1 MGCLSFVVR
10 NVSLALSNGLE
21 FGIFRQLHSVVSQ
34 NVGIWFLCLFFYS
47 CCFLMGS
54 TSQVPRRSKFS
65 IIVVLYLGVYK
76 WKESIRRLSLF
87 ALNYEVGE
95 EGKLLCTSGALL
107 GCKGTTVSHSF
118 PAPRGTH

>member
-1 MGCLSFVVR
+1 MRCLSFVVR

-87 ALNYEVGE
+87 ALNYEVRE
-95 EGKLLCTSGALL
+95 ERKLLCIPG
-107 GCKGTTVSHSF
+107 V
-118 PAPRGTH
+118 P